1 MSKPIEDL
9 TGKKY
14 GKLTVLRQAMKKK
27 GEKTQWICR
36 CKCGKETVV
45 FATNLK
51 SRATTSC
58 DCLKKGFRKLKENP
72 THRKKLHP
80 GTRYGNLLIWG
91 LVGRGRYRVTCNC
104 TRCSPGGVLFS
115 LRGEDIVSGR
125 RKSCR
130 VEDRKHSALRR
141 DHPREHASYAA
152 MIRRT
157 SDPTDKNYGG
167 RGISVAEEWEEEKGG
182 FESFLDYMLRSSGPC
197 PEGCTLDRIR
207 VNVAYEPG
215 NLRWATTHEQA
226 RNKTTSR
233 LVDFMGSRLNIV
245 DFAKLV
251 GWNWS
256 KVGRW
261 LDKGRTPEE
270 IAKEARSEFAVI

>member
-14 GKLTVLRQAMKKK
+14 GKLTVLRQAKKK
-27 GEKTQWICR
+27 GEKTQWICG

-51 SRATTSC
+51 SGATTSC

-91 LVGRGRYRVTCNC
+91 LVGRGRYMVTCNC

-215 NLRWATTHEQA
+215 NL
-226 RNKTTSR
+226 
-233 LVDFMGSRLNIV
+233 
-245 DFAKLV
+245 AKLV